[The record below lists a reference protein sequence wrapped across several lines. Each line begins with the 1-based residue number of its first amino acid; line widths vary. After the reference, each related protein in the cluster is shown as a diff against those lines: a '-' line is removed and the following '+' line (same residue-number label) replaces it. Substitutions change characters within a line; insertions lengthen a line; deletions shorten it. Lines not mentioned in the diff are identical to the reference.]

1 MSHSDSEFLLAP
13 LLALH
18 AASQQG
24 KVLVVV
30 DDVLKLKLKETQI
43 MELADQPF
51 SPFNLVNEVMTR
63 TGVFSDGREVTSIL
77 IVDQNSQTLQLQRDE
92 DIYVAHIDSVADQV
106 I

>member
-1 MSHSDSEFLLAP
+1 MASLPIAQRGQVMSLTIDHMSHADSEFLLAP

-43 MELADQPF
+43 MDIAD
-51 SPFNLVNEVMTR
+51 
-63 TGVFSDGREVTSIL
+63 
-77 IVDQNSQTLQLQRDE
+77 
-92 DIYVAHIDSVADQV
+92 
-106 I
+106 

>member
-1 MSHSDSEFLLAP
+1 
-13 LLALH
+13 
-18 AASQQG
+18 
-24 KVLVVV
+24 
-30 DDVLKLKLKETQI
+30 
-43 MELADQPF
+43 
-51 SPFNLVNEVMTR
+51 MTR

>member
-1 MSHSDSEFLLAP
+1 MSLTIDHMSHSDSEFLLAP

-43 MELADQPF
+43 MDLAD
-51 SPFNLVNEVMTR
+51 
-63 TGVFSDGREVTSIL
+63 
-77 IVDQNSQTLQLQRDE
+77 
-92 DIYVAHIDSVADQV
+92 
-106 I
+106 